1 MAHRVGDNMKLVP
14 KMNVERGFSIDSWL
28 RSKGYSLNFDY
39 IRYAEQPTEIYT
51 LFIVK
56 GLEQETFI
64 LFVLD
69 DVLHIYN
76 AGEQKV
82 DDVINE
88 IFV

>member
-39 IRYAEQPTEIYT
+39 IRYAEQPTDIYT
-51 LFIVK
+51 LFIHK

>member
-1 MAHRVGDNMKLVP
+1 MELVS

-51 LFIVK
+51 LFISK

-64 LFVLD
+64 IFALGNVLN
-69 DVLHIYN
+69 IYETR
-76 AGEQKV
+76 GQRV
-82 DDVINE
+82 DDVIKE
-88 IFV
+88 IFT

>member
-1 MAHRVGDNMKLVP
+1 MGGNVKLVS

-39 IRYAEQPTEIYT
+39 IRYSEHPTEIYT
-51 LFIVK
+51 LFLIK
-56 GLEQETFI
+56 GLDQETFI

-69 DVLHIYN
+69 DVLHIYDS
-76 AGEQKV
+76 GGQRV

>member
-1 MAHRVGDNMKLVP
+1 MELVS

-39 IRYAEQPTEIYT
+39 IRFAEYPTEIYT

-56 GLEQETFI
+56 GLDQETFI
-64 LFVLD
+64 IFVLD
-69 DVLHIYN
+69 NVLHIYN
-76 AGEQKV
+76 AGEQRV

-88 IFV
+88 IFT